1 MSAEALAMRLLA
13 ERTRLPV
20 PELIVYDAS
29 CRWLPVPYLVMELI
43 PGVPLHTVRRK
54 IAPDARAAIDAQVA
68 AYLRDVHTIAGE
80 AFGALARPRSR
91 GWPEVFLGLV
101 DDILADGQERDVPLP
116 RPYDEVRALIATARP
131 WLEQVTTARLVLWDL
146 WDGNVFV
153 DPATTRV
160 TGIIDVERAL

>member
-43 PGVPLHTVRRK
+43 PGVPLDTVRRK

-68 AYLRDVHTIAGE
+68 AYLRDVAHHRRRGVRD
-80 AFGALARPRSR
+80 ARPSTVGRLA
-91 GWPEVFLGLV
+91 GGLPALV